1 MDNNGSNSDFF
12 RCLRGG
18 SDNLPFDQRLS
29 SLPDTGAI
37 SSLPIT
43 PPATDADPEDEEALS
58 TAVHVL
64 STEAMA
70 LSCLSR
76 LYATDPIA
84 RNGFM
89 RAVEAISVAA
99 INGGKVIIIGVGK
112 SGKIGE
118 KMVAT
123 MNSLGLLS
131 VFMHPT
137 EALHGD
143 LGMVKPKDV
152 LLLITFSG
160 NTPELISLL
169 PHLPGHLPLIAL
181 TSHTS
186 YHTSPLTRA
195 RKNTFLLPAPIHE
208 AEEAS
213 FGISAPTTSTTVALA
228 LGDALAVVSAR
239 RVHTG
244 EGEKPKD
251 VFKRNHPGG
260 AIGLGTGKGVIR
272 MSDLA
277 VRLEDIPAV
286 AGSLED
292 GLLDSPPISSASSE
306 SDMEI
311 TEWTGT
317 DTPLSAT
324 HAVRVIDCLLVGV
337 GSKTGWVRVSED
349 EVVPAGRL
357 KSVRGN
363 VQRGVYEFEPPLVV
377 GRSEMIRV
385 SGQASAEDVKKWV
398 MTSREEESGA
408 FPAGT
413 VLGVCVG
420 DAGKGE
426 EVIAVIEVDELMRV

>member
-1 MDNNGSNSDFF
+1 MDNGRSNSDFF
-12 RCLRGG
+12 RHLRDGRN
-18 SDNLPFDQRLS
+18 NLPFAQHLS
-29 SLPDTGAI
+29 CLPNTEAI

-43 PPATDADPEDEEALS
+43 PPTTYADPEDEEVLS
-58 TAVHVL
+58 TAVRVL

-70 LSCLSR
+70 LSCLSQ
-76 LYATDPIA
+76 LYATNPVA
-84 RNGFM
+84 RDGFV
-89 RAVEAISVAA
+89 RAVEAISSAVVK
-99 INGGKVIIIGVGK
+99 GGKVIIIGVGK

-131 VFMHPT
+131 VFMHPI

-169 PHLPGHLPLIAL
+169 PYLPGHLPLIAL

-186 YHTSPLTRA
+186 YHTSPLTRE
-195 RKNTFLLPAPIHE
+195 RKKAILLPAPIHE
-208 AEEAS
+208 AEETS

-239 RVHTG
+239 HVYTG
-244 EGEKPKD
+244 DGEKPKD

-260 AIGLGTGKGVIR
+260 AIGLGTGKGVVR
-272 MSDLA
+272 VSDLA
-277 VRLEDIPAV
+277 VRLEDIPV
-286 AGSLED
+286 VDGILED

-306 SDMEI
+306 SDLEI
-311 TEWTGT
+311 TEWT
-317 DTPLSAT
+317 DTPLLAT
-324 HAVRVIDCLLVGV
+324 HSVRVIDCLLAGV
-337 GSKTGWVRVSED
+337 GSKTGWVRVSSD
-349 EVVPAGRL
+349 QVIPPGRL
-357 KSVRGN
+357 KSIRGD
-363 VQRGVYEFEPPLVV
+363 VQGGVYEFEPSLVV
-377 GRSEMIRV
+377 AKSEMIRV
-385 SGQASAEDVKKWV
+385 SGQANAEDMKKWV
-398 MTSREEESGA
+398 MASREEERGV
-408 FPAGT
+408 FPAGA

>member
-1 MDNNGSNSDFF
+1 MDNNTDFF
-12 RCLRGG
+12 CRFRNRGNN
-18 SDNLPFDQRLS
+18 SPLAQHLS
-29 SLPDTGAI
+29 SLSNTEAI

-43 PPATDADPEDEEALS
+43 PPTTDVDPEDDEVLS

-76 LYATDPIA
+76 LYATDPVA
-84 RNGFM
+84 RNGFV
-89 RAVEAISVAA
+89 RAVEAISTATVK
-99 INGGKVIIIGVGK
+99 GGKVVIIGVGK

-131 VFMHPT
+131 VFMHPI

-186 YHTSPLTRA
+186 YHTSPLTRE
-195 RKNTFLLPAPIHE
+195 RKKAILLPAPIHE
-208 AEEAS
+208 AEETS

-228 LGDALAVVSAR
+228 LGDALAVASAR
-239 RVHTG
+239 QVHTC

-260 AIGLGTGKGVIR
+260 AIGLGTGKGVVR
-272 MSDLA
+272 MLDLA
-277 VRLEDIPAV
+277 VRLEDIPV
-286 AGSLED
+286 VDGILED
-292 GLLDSPPISSASSE
+292 GLLGSPPISSTSSE
-306 SDMEI
+306 SDLEI

-317 DTPLSAT
+317 DTPLST
-324 HAVRVIDCLLVGV
+324 SHAVRVIDCLLAGV

-349 EVVPAGRL
+349 EVVPPGRL

-363 VQRGVYEFEPPLVV
+363 VQGDVYEFEPSLVV
-377 GRSEMIRV
+377 GRSEMVRV
-385 SGQASAEDVKKWV
+385 SGQAKAEDVKKWV
-398 MTSREEESGA
+398 MTLREEEHGA

-413 VLGVCVG
+413 VLGVCMG

-426 EVIAVIEVDELMRV
+426 EVIAVIEVDELMKV

>member
-1 MDNNGSNSDFF
+1 MDNSRSDLDSFCCLQNGSN
-12 RCLRGG
+12 
-18 SDNLPFDQRLS
+18 NLSFAQHLS
-29 SLPDTGAI
+29 SLPNTEAI

-43 PPATDADPEDEEALS
+43 PPATDAGPEDEEVLS
-58 TAVHVL
+58 IAVRVL

-70 LSCLSR
+70 LSSLSR
-76 LYATDPIA
+76 LYETNQVA
-84 RNGFM
+84 RNGFV

-99 INGGKVIIIGVGK
+99 VGGGKTVIIGVGK

-131 VFMHPT
+131 VFMHPI

-143 LGMVKPKDV
+143 LGMIKPKDV

-169 PHLPGHLPLIAL
+169 PHLPGHLPLIVL

-186 YHTSPLTRA
+186 YHTSPLTREHKKA
-195 RKNTFLLPAPIHE
+195 ILLPAPVHE
-208 AEEAS
+208 AEETS

-228 LGDALAVVSAR
+228 VGDALAVVSAR
-239 RVHTG
+239 YVYTG

-251 VFKRNHPGG
+251 VFRRNHPGG
-260 AIGLGTGKGVIR
+260 AIGLGAGKGVVR
-272 MSDLA
+272 MSDIA
-277 VRLEDIPAV
+277 VNLEDIPV
-286 AGSLED
+286 VDGILED
-292 GLLDSPPISSASSE
+292 GRLDSPPISSASSE

-317 DTPLSAT
+317 DTPLPAAR
-324 HAVRVIDCLLVGV
+324 AVRVIDCLLAGV
-337 GSKTGWVRVSED
+337 GSKTGWVRVSKD
-349 EVVPAGRL
+349 EVVPPRRL

-363 VQRGVYEFEPPLVV
+363 VQRGVYGFEPPLVV
-377 GRSEMIRV
+377 NRSGMICV
-385 SGQASAEDVKKWV
+385 SGQANAEDVKKWV
-398 MTSREEESGA
+398 ITSRGEGNGE

-426 EVIAVIEVDELMRV
+426 EVTAVIEVDELMRV